1 MHRLI
6 RASLLFAIVLTLGA
20 GPAGT
25 RAPVDAPTRSASP
38 SANRLVVFEAFMR
51 PG

>member
-25 RAPVDAPTRSASP
+25 RAPEAEPTRPASP
-38 SANRLVVFEAFMR
+38 AAGRLVVFEAFMR